1 MSNELCWNCQKA
13 CGGCA
18 WSDRLELVEGCSA
31 TPTERTLTGGKPLKK
46 CIDKGYHITQCPEFV
61 ADEKI
66 KKSKPVIKKTGIT
79 PDERWKI
86 LTMLNERKTISEI
99 SRTLYLDRGAICA
112 IAKEL
117 ASAGLIRQS

>member
-13 CGGCA
+13 CGGCT
-18 WSDRLELVEGCSA
+18 WSDRLELVEGCTA
-31 TPTERTLTGGKPLKK
+31 TPTERTLTGGKPLQ
-46 CIDKGYHITQCPEFV
+46 GYHITQCPEFV
-61 ADEKI
+61 ADEEI

-99 SRTLYLDRGAICA
+99 SRTLYLDRRAICT
-112 IAKEL
+112 IEKEL
-117 ASAGLIRQS
+117 ASAGLIHQS